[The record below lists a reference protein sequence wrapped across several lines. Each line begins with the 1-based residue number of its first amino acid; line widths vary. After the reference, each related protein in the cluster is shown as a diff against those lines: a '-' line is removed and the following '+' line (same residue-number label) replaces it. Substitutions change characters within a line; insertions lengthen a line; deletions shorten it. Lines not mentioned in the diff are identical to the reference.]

1 MKKLTIGSNSLSG
14 FAATALTQFTPTP
27 LLLSTALLV
36 AVTSAQ
42 AQTLNTSGDINL
54 AENWDTGTLP
64 ASGEIGTV
72 NIDSSWP
79 DTADANTLA
88 ISGDLIFSG
97 GSILTATT
105 DVVGINP
112 SSVTFND
119 VTVNV
124 DDDIFTGGGGAGN
137 FIFNTGSITN
147 VDDDFEA
154 NGGGTITVNGGT
166 HTVGLAPNGD
176 ANFGA
181 QANSILNFFGGTVE
195 TGNFRTAG
203 GTVNLGGTAS
213 LTADTI
219 SLDGGLN
226 ILSDWTGLLVIP
238 GIDWEATL
246 ISGATFDG
254 GPIDIAIFDDNFVVN
269 GDTLGLVAVDVPPT
283 LISTSPN
290 NGDVNVLT
298 TGNLVASF
306 SEFLALGTTG
316 DVTISNLTNPG
327 DIVISLPGPDPD
339 GTLSVANNTFTIDPT
354 VDLVAGDE
362 YAIQIEATVIE
373 DLDGNSYEGIND
385 LTTWTFTTDG
395 TAPITSSTIPMAG
408 DTEVAVDANLTLTF
422 DEEVQADMGFITIHL
437 ASDDSVVEAIDV
449 TSNNVVINDTE
460 VSITS
465 TDELS
470 NGTDFYVAITPGA
483 FTDLS
488 GNPYAGIIDASTW
501 TFRTVEFDATILFA
515 DNFNRPNATVMG
527 DGTSTDGDIN
537 GTNSGKSGVLGDLTW
552 TGRAFANNTF
562 GVVDGT
568 LAQLDG
574 VDGINGGLA
583 YINDHNFTDP
593 AISTGGGF
601 SITVDIASYSTAG
614 SGRYWAIGVG
624 QSLAELDALISNN
637 NQDAVGIPSAD
648 LLVAYRNTTGDLE
661 IYNNGVL
668 NTEETVT
675 LGLPNPPTT
684 IRIDYML
691 SDFNQGSTVTYEVH
705 FDSDETPFATGS
717 FTWSGTN
724 ENYISVGNNLTNTSQ
739 LDNFVVRVNE
749 EPIVPLQLE
758 IIQNDN
764 DLDFEW
770 NSTNGMQYSLVSNT
784 DLMTPPSTWLTYND
798 GVITYENILSTGTGT
813 QALSGVL
820 KVDPL
825 RFFAI
830 IEEPAP

>member
-1 MKKLTIGSNSLSG
+1 M
-14 FAATALTQFTPTP
+14 
-27 LLLSTALLV
+27 
-36 AVTSAQ
+36 
-42 AQTLNTSGDINL
+42 
-54 AENWDTGTLP
+54 
-64 ASGEIGTV
+64 
-72 NIDSSWP
+72 
-79 DTADANTLA
+79 
-88 ISGDLIFSG
+88 
-97 GSILTATT
+97 
-105 DVVGINP
+105 
-112 SSVTFND
+112 
-119 VTVNV
+119 
-124 DDDIFTGGGGAGN
+124 
-137 FIFNTGSITN
+137 
-147 VDDDFEA
+147 
-154 NGGGTITVNGGT
+154 
-166 HTVGLAPNGD
+166 
-176 ANFGA
+176 
-181 QANSILNFFGGTVE
+181 
-195 TGNFRTAG
+195 
-203 GTVNLGGTAS
+203 
-213 LTADTI
+213 
-219 SLDGGLN
+219 
-226 ILSDWTGLLVIP
+226 
-238 GIDWEATL
+238 
-246 ISGATFDG
+246 
-254 GPIDIAIFDDNFVVN
+254 
-269 GDTLGLVAVDVPPT
+269 
-283 LISTSPN
+283 
-290 NGDVNVLT
+290 
-298 TGNLVASF
+298 
-306 SEFLALGTTG
+306 
-316 DVTISNLTNPG
+316 
-327 DIVISLPGPDPD
+327 
-339 GTLSVANNTFTIDPT
+339 
-354 VDLVAGDE
+354 
-362 YAIQIEATVIE
+362 IE

-449 TSNNVVINDTE
+449 TSNNVVISGTE

-515 DNFNRPNATVMG
+515 DNFNRPDATVTG

-568 LAQLDG
+568 LTQLDG

-583 YINDHNFTDP
+583 YINDHNFTDL
-593 AISTGGGF
+593 AISTEGGF

-661 IYNNGVL
+661 IYNNDVL

-691 SDFNQGSTVTYEVH
+691 SDFNQGSTVTYEIH

-784 DLMTPPSTWLTYND
+784 DLMSPPSTWLTYND